1 MRNYVTR
8 RFLRRIAGLGFFVAL
23 FPNVKELFKKTLGF
37 IATPEAVVW
46 ARDRTQEAKKQYPIE
61 KLYSEPE

>member
-1 MRNYVTR
+1 MRIYATR
-8 RFLRRIAGLGFFVAL
+8 RFFRRIVGFGFFVAL
-23 FPNVKELFKKTLGF
+23 LPNVKEFFKNSFGF
-37 IATPEAVVW
+37 IATPAAVVR